1 MRTNRI
7 HELLQLGR
15 FYIVGGASYITNL
28 ATYALFLR
36 VGLPYLAAA
45 ASSFALGF
53 AFNFTANRSWTFGAG
68 AGRATRQLWRFSVVA
83 AFILGLDLAL
93 LRIAVEVLGI
103 DRFFA
108 QAGAILLLAP
118 ISYFANRLWT
128 FRLLSARVQGGP
140 AVTPLSVQVSDET
153 R

>member
-1 MRTNRI
+1 M
-7 HELLQLGR
+7 QLAR
-15 FYIVGGASYITNL
+15 FYVVGGASYVTNL
-28 ATYALFLR
+28 ATYAVFLR

-45 ASSFALGF
+45 AASFMLGF
-53 AFNFTANRSWTFGAG
+53 AFNFAANRLWTFSAG
-68 AGRATRQLWRFSVVA
+68 EGRATRQLWRFSVVA
-83 AFILGLDLAL
+83 AIILGLDLLL
-93 LRIAVEVLGI
+93 LRVAVEVLSV

-128 FRLLSARVQGGP
+128 FKLPPARVSGVLP
-140 AVTPLSVQVSDET
+140 ASPGIVTSFPVSGSCEA